1 MYYYIII
8 IIITKLTLWCY
19 GEQTQTQNLSIYNIK
34 ELIIQTQKNT
44 VSPNWMNTQLSEEN
58 KVPRTLSGARNKIE
72 YKI

>member
-34 ELIIQTQKNT
+34 ELIIQIQKNT

>member
-8 IIITKLTLWCY
+8 IIITKWTLWCY